1 MVDIANSGSACR
13 ECSSKSDA
21 VRILNEKDLKFL
33 ETGCK
38 DVHLKAGE
46 KLFMEGL
53 PYAHVIFLKAGFV
66 KVHMIGP
73 TGKDQILKIAK
84 PGAFIGIQT
93 ILGGDINHYS
103 ATTLTKVSACFLKVD
118 IFKELIVRSGKFAS
132 EILKYIC
139 TEELNYYRRFV
150 DQQQKQ
156 MNGRLAD
163 AFLYLSDD
171 IFLSRN
177 FQMPFSNID
186 LAALIGST
194 REGVSRILAGFKIE
208 GVIQMKD
215 RDVQIMDYKKLKK
228 ISEKG

>member
-103 ATTLTKVSACFLKVD
+103 ATTLTEVSACFLKVD

-228 ISEKG
+228 ISKKG